1 MKSFKQVAPFYLG
14 LFLLLLGLILMS
26 LSIGESN
33 MSLLSVIKVLLGES
47 NSAMTLII
55 TKIRLPRILAACV
68 GGGSLALSG
77 LLLQS
82 LTRNPLAD
90 SGILGINTGAG
101 VTLAIFVSFS
111 SLNQTIL
118 SQFLPLFAMLGA
130 SLTILSVY
138 QLSLTKQGKINPT
151 RLMITGVGVTTM
163 LSSLMVALVGN
174 VNRYKVDLVINWL
187 SGQITGDDWPTLT
200 LIAPLLILL
209 WLVGFYQAHYLN
221 IMTLSDDT
229 AIGLGLAL
237 NAQRLVTL
245 ALATALAALSVL
257 LVGNISFI
265 GLMAGHTSKRLVG
278 NDHRLT
284 IPTSLFIGMLILL
297 IADTIGR
304 VYLVGSNIQ
313 TGILVSLI
321 GAPYFLYLMAKTK

>member
-14 LFLLLLGLILMS
+14 LFLLLLGLILIS

-118 SQFLPLFAMLGA
+118 SQFLPLFAMFGA
-130 SLTILSVY
+130 SLTIFSVY

-187 SGQITGDDWPTLT
+187 SGQITGDNWPTLT

-209 WLVGFYQAHYLN
+209 WLVVFYQAHHLN
-221 IMTLSDDT
+221 IMNLSDDT

-245 ALATALAALSVL
+245 ALATALASLSVL

-265 GLMAGHTSKRLVG
+265 GLMAGHISKRLVG

-297 IADTIGR
+297 IADTVGR

>member
-1 MKSFKQVAPFYLG
+1 
-14 LFLLLLGLILMS
+14 
-26 LSIGESN
+26 
-33 MSLLSVIKVLLGES
+33 MSLLSVIKVLLRES

-118 SQFLPLFAMLGA
+118 SQFLPLFAMFGA
-130 SLTILSVY
+130 SLTIFSVY

-187 SGQITGDDWPTLT
+187 SGQITGDNWPTLT

-209 WLVGFYQAHYLN
+209 WLVVFYQAHHLN
-221 IMTLSDDT
+221 IMNLSDDT

-245 ALATALAALSVL
+245 ALATALASLSVL

-265 GLMAGHTSKRLVG
+265 GLMAGHISKRLVG

-297 IADTIGR
+297 IADTVGR

>member
-130 SLTILSVY
+130 SLTIFSVY

-209 WLVGFYQAHYLN
+209 WLVGFYQAHHLN

-229 AIGLGLAL
+229 DIGLGLAL

-313 TGILVSLI
+313 TGIIVSLI

>member
-1 MKSFKQVAPFYLG
+1 
-14 LFLLLLGLILMS
+14 
-26 LSIGESN
+26 
-33 MSLLSVIKVLLGES
+33 MSLLSVIKVLLRES

-68 GGGSLALSG
+68 GGGSLSLSG
-77 LLLQS
+77 LLLQN

-118 SQFLPLFAMLGA
+118 SQFLPLFAMFGA
-130 SLTILSVY
+130 SLTIFSVY

-187 SGQITGDDWPTLT
+187 SGQITGDNWPTLT

-209 WLVGFYQAHYLN
+209 WLVVFYQAHHLN
-221 IMTLSDDT
+221 IMNLSDDT

-245 ALATALAALSVL
+245 ALATALASLSVL

-265 GLMAGHTSKRLVG
+265 GLMAGHISKRLVG

-297 IADTIGR
+297 IADTVGR

>member
-14 LFLLLLGLILMS
+14 LFLLLLGLILIS

-33 MSLLSVIKVLLGES
+33 MSLLSVIKILLRES

-68 GGGSLALSG
+68 GGGSLSLSG

-118 SQFLPLFAMLGA
+118 SQFLPLFAMFGA

-187 SGQITGDDWPTLT
+187 SGQITGDNWPTLT

-209 WLVGFYQAHYLN
+209 WLVVFYQAHHLN
-221 IMTLSDDT
+221 IMNLSDDT

-245 ALATALAALSVL
+245 ALATALASLSVL

-265 GLMAGHTSKRLVG
+265 GLMAGHISKRLVG

-297 IADTIGR
+297 IADTVGR

>member
-1 MKSFKQVAPFYLG
+1 
-14 LFLLLLGLILMS
+14 
-26 LSIGESN
+26 

-82 LTRNPLAD
+82 LTRNSLAD

-118 SQFLPLFAMLGA
+118 SQFLPLFAMFGA

-187 SGQITGDDWPTLT
+187 SGQITGDNWPTLT

-209 WLVGFYQAHYLN
+209 WLVVFYQAHHLN
-221 IMTLSDDT
+221 IMNLSDDT

-245 ALATALAALSVL
+245 ALATALASLSVL

-297 IADTIGR
+297 IADTVGR

>member
-68 GGGSLALSG
+68 GGSSLALSG

-130 SLTILSVY
+130 SLTIFSVY

-209 WLVGFYQAHYLN
+209 WLVGFYQAHHLN

-229 AIGLGLAL
+229 AIGLGLSL

-304 VYLVGSNIQ
+304 GYLVGSNIQ
-313 TGILVSLI
+313 TGIIVSLI

>member
-1 MKSFKQVAPFYLG
+1 
-14 LFLLLLGLILMS
+14 
-26 LSIGESN
+26 
-33 MSLLSVIKVLLGES
+33 MSLLSVIKVLLRES

-82 LTRNPLAD
+82 LTRNSLAD

-101 VTLAIFVSFS
+101 VTLAILVSFS

-118 SQFLPLFAMLGA
+118 SQFLPLFAMFGA
-130 SLTILSVY
+130 SLTIFSVY

-187 SGQITGDDWPTLT
+187 SGQITGDDWSTLT

-209 WLVGFYQAHYLN
+209 WLVVFYQAHHLN
-221 IMTLSDDT
+221 TMTLSDDT

-245 ALATALAALSVL
+245 ALATALASLSVL

-284 IPTSLFIGMLILL
+284 IPTSLFIGILILL

>member
-1 MKSFKQVAPFYLG
+1 
-14 LFLLLLGLILMS
+14 
-26 LSIGESN
+26 
-33 MSLLSVIKVLLGES
+33 MSLLSVIKILLRES

-68 GGGSLALSG
+68 GGGSLSLSG

-118 SQFLPLFAMLGA
+118 SQFLPLFAMFGA

-187 SGQITGDDWPTLT
+187 SGQITGDNWPTLT

-209 WLVGFYQAHYLN
+209 WLVVFYQAHHLN
-221 IMTLSDDT
+221 IMNLSDDT

-245 ALATALAALSVL
+245 ALATALASLSVL

-265 GLMAGHTSKRLVG
+265 GLMAGHISKRLVG

-297 IADTIGR
+297 IADTVGR

>member
-1 MKSFKQVAPFYLG
+1 
-14 LFLLLLGLILMS
+14 
-26 LSIGESN
+26 

-118 SQFLPLFAMLGA
+118 SQFLPLFAMFGA
-130 SLTILSVY
+130 SLTIFSVY

-187 SGQITGDDWPTLT
+187 SGQITGDNWPTLT

-209 WLVGFYQAHYLN
+209 WLVVFYQAHHLN

-245 ALATALAALSVL
+245 ALATALASLSVL

-265 GLMAGHTSKRLVG
+265 GLMAGHISKRLVG

-297 IADTIGR
+297 IADTVGR

>member
-1 MKSFKQVAPFYLG
+1 MKSFKQLAPFYVA
-14 LFLLLLGLILMS
+14 LLILLVGLILIS
-26 LSIGESN
+26 LSLGDSN
-33 MSLLSVIKVLLGES
+33 MSLLSVVQVILGKS
-47 NSAMTLII
+47 SSAMALII

-111 SLNQTIL
+111 SLNQTTL
-118 SQFLPLFAMLGA
+118 SQLLPLFAMVGA
-130 SLTILSVY
+130 SLTIFSVY
-138 QLSLTKQGKINPT
+138 QLSLTRQRQINPT
-151 RLMITGVGVTTM
+151 RLIITGVGVTTM

-187 SGQITGDDWPTLT
+187 SGQITGDDWPTL
-200 LIAPLLILL
+200 LRIAPLLLLL
-209 WLVGFYQAHYLN
+209 WLLTFYQAYRLN
-221 IMTLSDDT
+221 IMSLSDDT
-229 AIGLGLAL
+229 AIGLGLTL
-237 NAQRLVTL
+237 NKQRFLILT
-245 ALATALAALSVL
+245 LATALAALSVL

-265 GLMAGHTSKRLVG
+265 GLMAGHASKRLVG
-278 NDHRLT
+278 SDHRLT
-284 IPTSLFIGMLILL
+284 IPASLFIGMLILL
-297 IADTIGR
+297 LADTIGR

>member
-1 MKSFKQVAPFYLG
+1 
-14 LFLLLLGLILMS
+14 
-26 LSIGESN
+26 

-130 SLTILSVY
+130 SLTIFSVY

-209 WLVGFYQAHYLN
+209 WLVGFYQAHHLN

-229 AIGLGLAL
+229 DIGLGLAL

-313 TGILVSLI
+313 TGIIVSLI

>member
-1 MKSFKQVAPFYLG
+1 MKSFKQLAPFYVA
-14 LFLLLLGLILMS
+14 LLILLVGLILIS
-26 LSIGESN
+26 LSLGDSN
-33 MSLLSVIKVLLGES
+33 MSLLSVVQVILGKS
-47 NSAMTLII
+47 SSAMALII

-111 SLNQTIL
+111 SLNQTTL
-118 SQFLPLFAMLGA
+118 SQLLPLFAMAGA
-130 SLTILSVY
+130 SLTIFSVY
-138 QLSLTKQGKINPT
+138 QLSLTRQRQINPT
-151 RLMITGVGVTTM
+151 RLIITGVGVTTM

-187 SGQITGDDWPTLT
+187 SGQITGDDWPTL
-200 LIAPLLILL
+200 LRIAPLLLLL
-209 WLVGFYQAHYLN
+209 WLLTFYQAYRLN
-221 IMTLSDDT
+221 IMSLSDDT
-229 AIGLGLAL
+229 AIGLGLTL
-237 NAQRLVTL
+237 NKQRFLILT
-245 ALATALAALSVL
+245 LATALAALSVL

-265 GLMAGHTSKRLVG
+265 GLMASHASKRLVG
-278 NDHRLT
+278 SDHRLT
-284 IPTSLFIGMLILL
+284 IPASLFIGMLILL
-297 IADTIGR
+297 LADTIGR
-304 VYLVGSNIQ
+304 VYLIGSNIQ

>member
-14 LFLLLLGLILMS
+14 LFLLLLGLILIS

-33 MSLLSVIKVLLGES
+33 MSLLSVIKVLLRES

-68 GGGSLALSG
+68 GGGSLSLSG

-118 SQFLPLFAMLGA
+118 SQFLPLFAMFGA
-130 SLTILSVY
+130 SLTIFSVY

-187 SGQITGDDWPTLT
+187 SGQITGDNWPTLT

-209 WLVGFYQAHYLN
+209 WLVVFYQAHHLN
-221 IMTLSDDT
+221 IMNLSDDT

-245 ALATALAALSVL
+245 ALATALASLSVL

-265 GLMAGHTSKRLVG
+265 GLMAGHISKRLVG

-297 IADTIGR
+297 IADTVGR